1 MLASIGTGVTSAI
14 SYVGEVLSAIV
25 TTETGELNAVLPV
38 IGVAI
43 GIAVVGWGIRTIK
56 SLVWGM

>member
-1 MLASIGTGVTSAI
+1 MLNAIGSGVTQVI
-14 SYVGEVLSAIV
+14 SWAGDVLTSI
-25 TTETGELNAVLPV
+25 TTGSMSAVLPV

-43 GIAVVGWGIRTIK
+43 GMAVVGWGIRTIK

>member
-1 MLASIGTGVTSAI
+1 MLAAITTGVTSAI
-14 SYVGEVLSAIV
+14 GYVGEVLTAIV
-25 TTETGELNAVLPV
+25 TTETGKLNAVLPV

>member
-1 MLASIGTGVTSAI
+1 MLEAISAGVTQVITWAGGVLTAI
-14 SYVGEVLSAIV
+14 
-25 TTETGELNAVLPV
+25 TTGSMSAVLPV

>member
-1 MLASIGTGVTSAI
+1 MLEAIGTGVTKAI
-14 SYVGEVLSAIV
+14 AFCGEVLSAIV
-25 TTETGELNAVLPV
+25 TTETGALNAVLPV

-43 GIAVVGWGIRTIK
+43 GIAVVGWGIKTIK